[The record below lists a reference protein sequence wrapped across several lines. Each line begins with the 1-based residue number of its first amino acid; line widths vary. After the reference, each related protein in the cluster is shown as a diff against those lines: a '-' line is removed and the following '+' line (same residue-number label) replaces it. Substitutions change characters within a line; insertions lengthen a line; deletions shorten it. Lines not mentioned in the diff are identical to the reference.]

1 MWLLFAILDAL
12 MAAISV
18 ILTKAGVKN
27 VNPVL
32 AFALESVLILIVSW
46 SPVFFKGNQN
56 EIGKIDKQ
64 TWLFLAG
71 AGVATA
77 LSSLFKFRALKEGNA
92 GAVTSIDRG
101 SLVFVVM
108 FATLFLKEKL
118 TWQLIVGGILIIG
131 GAVLIAAGQQE
142 K

>member
-1 MWLLFAILDAL
+1 MWLIYAVLDAL
-12 MAAISV
+12 MAAVSV

-27 VNPVL
+27 LNPVL
-32 AFALESVLILIVSW
+32 AFAVEAVLILTLSW
-46 SPVFFKGNQN
+46 GTVLVKGNGH
-56 EIGKIDKQ
+56 EISKIDKQ

-77 LSSLFKFRALKEGNA
+77 LSSLFKFAALKNGNA

-101 SLVFVVM
+101 SLVLVVI
-108 FATLFLKEKL
+108 FATIFLKEKL
-118 TWQLIVGGILIIG
+118 TWQLVVGGILIIG
-131 GAVLIAAGQQE
+131 GAVLIAAGRQD